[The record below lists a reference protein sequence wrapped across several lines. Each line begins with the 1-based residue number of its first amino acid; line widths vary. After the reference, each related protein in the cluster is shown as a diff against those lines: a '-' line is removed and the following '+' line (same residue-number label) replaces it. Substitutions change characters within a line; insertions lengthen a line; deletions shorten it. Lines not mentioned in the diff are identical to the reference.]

1 VGTRPP
7 AAERHVATVMRY
19 SAFPLLVAGA
29 LGIAACS
36 QAAAPRDSGAAVD
49 VTRLRP
55 EPYSLTYFSGL
66 DEPQRTVVRDEVA
79 WRAAWAAIW
88 RRHSPEP
95 PLPPVDFEREMLVIA
110 ALGSRPST
118 GYGILVDSAFAEG
131 EGLLVQIRT
140 VAPGVRCGTGGALT
154 QPVDVARVPRTDGAV
169 RFRDQP
175 QVHECP

>member
-1 VGTRPP
+1 
-7 AAERHVATVMRY
+7 MRY
-19 SAFPLLVAGA
+19 SSFPLLIAAA
-29 LGIAACS
+29 LSTVACS
-36 QAAAPRDSGAAVD
+36 QAAAPRESGAPIRLE
-49 VTRLRP
+49 RLRS

-66 DEPQRTVVRDEVA
+66 DEPQRTIVRDEVA

-95 PLPPVDFEREMLVIA
+95 PLPQVDFEREMLIVA

-118 GYGILVDSAFAEG
+118 GYGIFVDSAFAEG

-140 VAPGVRCGTGGALT
+140 VAPGARCGTGGALT
-154 QPVDVARVPRTDGAV
+154 QPVDVARVTRIDGAV
-169 RFRDQP
+169 RFRDQS

>member
-1 VGTRPP
+1 
-7 AAERHVATVMRY
+7 MRY
-19 SAFPLLVAGA
+19 SSFPLLIAAA
-29 LGIAACS
+29 LSAAACS
-36 QAAAPRDSGAAVD
+36 QAAAPRESGLPVR
-49 VTRLRP
+49 VVRLRP

-66 DEPQRTVVRDEVA
+66 DEPQRTVVRDELA

-95 PLPPVDFEREMLVIA
+95 PLPHVDFKREMLVIA
-110 ALGSRPST
+110 ALGSRPTT

-140 VAPGVRCGTGGALT
+140 VAPGARCGTGQALT
-154 QPVDVARVPRTDGAV
+154 QPVDVARVTRTEGAV

-175 QVHECP
+175 QVHDCP